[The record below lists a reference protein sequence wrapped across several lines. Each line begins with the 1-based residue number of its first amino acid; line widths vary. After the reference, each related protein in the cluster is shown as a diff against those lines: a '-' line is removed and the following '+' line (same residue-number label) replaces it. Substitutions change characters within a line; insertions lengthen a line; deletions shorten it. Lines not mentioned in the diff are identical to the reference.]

1 MQQQIDNLDDT
12 IQIIGEEVQSLKGD
26 ISSVMLNISGFVLL
40 LNFTMIVN
48 IIGER
53 FEDAFRVFGII
64 LTPLWIS

>member
-1 MQQQIDNLDDT
+1 
-12 IQIIGEEVQSLKGD
+12 
-26 ISSVMLNISGFVLL
+26 MLNISGFVLL

-64 LTPLWIS
+64 LTPLWMF